1 MAAQGLGV
9 DISSDEVLKNMHAFG
24 VVHGFSGEAIVLED
38 IRALEGIRTLEDIRA
53 LEGIRTLE
61 GIRALDGDASKD
73 RFRDEALINETL
85 KVDVLLNTD
94 GLESK
99 MIKKEWRLVILDND
113 AGAQIGIDF
122 RRSTCLTKDICAI
135 KTILAAK
142 GIAKNRIGHKDN
154 AVVAQNIR

>member
-24 VVHGFSGEAIVLED
+24 VVHGFSGEAIVLEN
-38 IRALEGIRTLEDIRA
+38 IRA

-135 KTILAAK
+135 KTILAEK